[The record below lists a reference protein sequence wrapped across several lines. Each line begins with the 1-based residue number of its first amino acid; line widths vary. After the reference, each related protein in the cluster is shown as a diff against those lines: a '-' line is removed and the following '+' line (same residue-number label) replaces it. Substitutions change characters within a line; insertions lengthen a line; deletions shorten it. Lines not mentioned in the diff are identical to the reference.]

1 MIISKTPLRISFVG
15 GGTDLPSFY
24 KEDFGAVLSCTID
37 KYIYVIIKERFD
49 DLIVLNWTKKEIVNH
64 PDEVKHDLVR
74 EAMKKT
80 GIDKAVEVTT
90 IADIPSE
97 GSGLGSSSSL
107 TIGLLN
113 AFYEFKGIQV
123 SAERLAREAC
133 EIEIDIIGKPI
144 GKQDHYAAAFGG
156 INEIIFYKNEDVK
169 VTKVDLANDK
179 FRILSSNL
187 LLFYTNI
194 TRTAD
199 DILKKQKE
207 KTLLVYGTLSK
218 MRDQVLYLKNHL
230 ENGSND
236 GLGSILRQSWDMK
249 KSLLSE
255 ISNEK
260 IDEMYERALN
270 AGAGGGKICGA
281 GGGGFLLLYVPLDKQ
296 NSVRKYLKK
305 HREFPFMLEKYGSRI
320 IFNHM
325 TDYWR

>member
-24 KEDFGAVLSCTID
+24 EKDFGAVLSCTID
-37 KYIYVIIKERFD
+37 KYVYVIVKERFD
-49 DLIVLNWTKKEIVNH
+49 DLIYVNWTKKEIVNN
-64 PDEVKHDLVR
+64 PDEIEHDLVR
-74 EAMKKT
+74 EAMKKA
-80 GIDKAVEVTT
+80 GIEKGVEIT
-90 IADIPSE
+90 ILADIPSE

-169 VTKVDLANDK
+169 VTKVDLTNDM
-179 FRILSSNL
+179 FRILGSNL

-207 KTLLVYGTLSK
+207 KTLLVYGTLSA

-236 GLGSILRQSWDMK
+236 DLGTILRQSWDMK

-260 IDEMYERALN
+260 IDKMYERALN
-270 AGAGGGKICGA
+270 AGAVGGKICGA
-281 GGGGFLLLYVPLDKQ
+281 GGGGFLLLYVSLDKQ

-305 HREFPFMLEKYGSRI
+305 HNSSCDPNVKKVWPVFRPLNGF
-320 IFNHM
+320 
-325 TDYWR
+325 